1 MDELESVVIDSRHY
15 TSLHGLGKSGRQGHV
30 ILKMMENHS
39 IYLHIPFCQQRCG
52 YCDFNT
58 YAGISDL
65 IEPYVEALIREIQF
79 CGEGVGAGE
88 KVPVH
93 TVYYG
98 GGTPSLLEPRL
109 IADLT
114 EAIKEYFELLPKSEL
129 TLEANP
135 GTVDQK
141 KLTGYYAAGINRLSL
156 GVQSANQKE
165 LRLLDRLHGYPEAVE
180 AVEIAREVGFGN
192 ISFDL
197 IYGLPGQR
205 LEDWEKTVDLA
216 LELDPEHLSLYAL
229 TVEEGTPLHLQVE
242 QGFVVEPEPD
252 VAADIYEW
260 TIETLEDLGW
270 VQYEI
275 SNWARRDV
283 LGDVLVS
290 RHNLQYWLNRPYF
303 GFGAG
308 AHGYVSGYRIENEPF
323 PAKYIAMMEAATDV
337 QFPMTPVTVTQ
348 VKIDQFT
355 EMQETM
361 MMGLRLV
368 RYGVFKDR
376 FQTRF
381 GEDFTDVFAEE
392 IIELGEKGLVEWVG
406 EERESLR
413 LTRKARLLGN
423 QVFRYFV

>member
-1 MDELESVVIDSRHY
+1 
-15 TSLHGLGKSGRQGHV
+15 
-30 ILKMMENHS
+30 MMENHS

-65 IEPYVEALIREIQF
+65 IEPYVKALTEEIKF
-79 CGEGVGAGE
+79 CGEGAGTGE
-88 KVPVH
+88 KTPVY
-93 TVYYG
+93 TVYFG

-109 IADLT
+109 IADLMG
-114 EAIKEYFELLPKSEL
+114 AIEDCFELLPKSEV

-135 GTVDQK
+135 GTIDRE
-141 KLTGYYAAGINRLSL
+141 KLAGYRAAGINRLSL
-156 GVQSANQKE
+156 GVQSANAAE
-165 LRLLDRLHGYPEAVE
+165 LRLLDRLHGYPEAAE
-180 AVEIAREVGFGN
+180 AVEIAREVGFDN

-197 IYGLPGQR
+197 IYGLPGQQ
-205 LEDWEKTVDLA
+205 LEDWEKTVELA
-216 LELDPEHLSLYAL
+216 LELEPEHLSLYAL

-242 QGFVVEPEPD
+242 QGFVVEPDPD
-252 VAADIYEW
+252 AAADMYEW

-270 VQYEI
+270 AQYEI

-283 LGDVLVS
+283 LGDLLVS
-290 RHNLQYWLNRPYF
+290 RHNLQYWLNQPYF
-303 GFGAG
+303 GLGAG
-308 AHGYVSGYRIENEPF
+308 AHGFVDGCRIENEPF
-323 PAKYIAMMEAATDV
+323 PAKYIAAMNSKANV
-337 QFPMTPVTVTQ
+337 QFPQTPVSISQ
-348 VKIDQFT
+348 KEIDRFT

-376 FQTRF
+376 FFTRF
-381 GEDFTDVFAEE
+381 GEDFTAVFADE
-392 IIELGEKGLVEWVG
+392 IGELVDKGLVEWVG